1 MNAPSRISKHAWR
14 RVGSTEAPFLEAAMR
29 WLEPILAAGP
39 IPTAEIMRRAAEA
52 GIAMR
57 TLHKARVALGGRTR
71 RRGYGGPFF
80 WQLKPQAA
88 AQPKEIT
95 P

>member
-1 MNAPSRISKHAWR
+1 MSRHKDARHAWR
-14 RVGSTEAPFLEAAMR
+14 RVGSTEAPFLEAAIE

-39 IPTAEIMRRAAEA
+39 VPTAEIMRRAAAA

-57 TLHKARVALGGRTR
+57 TAHRAREAIGARTHR
-71 RRGYGGPFF
+71 RAFGGPYF
-80 WQLKPQAA
+80 WGLKPQ
-88 AQPKEIT
+88 PSEVT